1 MRHCQIQCNFEEI
14 DDVCKLGKEYLI
26 ALTCKLCISFY
37 LCPAPLSN
45 SVRGALQIPLID
57 WLIDRQ
63 NFENFNILHAFLS
76 LVVAKLSDLKNSPVF
91 RPTLYFYSSL
101 HTNLHD

>member
-1 MRHCQIQCNFEEI
+1 MNECQYI
-14 DDVCKLGKEYLI
+14 VAYKI
-26 ALTCKLCISFY
+26 AT
-37 LCPAPLSN
+37 
-45 SVRGALQIPLID
+45 
-57 WLIDRQ
+57 IDRQ